1 MICADGY
8 REIRTSALT
17 LRYRLGSG
25 PFTATNVSVA
35 LTGTTTT
42 ANPSFP
48 SYCVASAVREA
59 ENALPLGHAGT
70 ALDHSGYA
78 GSAFVAG
85 YEDTGSG
92 RRCSCST
99 ATAARRSSG

>member
-1 MICADGY
+1 LTYADGY

-48 SYCVASAVREA
+48 SYCVASAVCEA

-70 ALDHSGYA
+70 ALDHRQIYDCNNTPA
-78 GSAFVAG
+78 QQF
-85 YEDTGSG
+85 
-92 RRCSCST
+92 RLH
-99 ATAARRSSG
+99 